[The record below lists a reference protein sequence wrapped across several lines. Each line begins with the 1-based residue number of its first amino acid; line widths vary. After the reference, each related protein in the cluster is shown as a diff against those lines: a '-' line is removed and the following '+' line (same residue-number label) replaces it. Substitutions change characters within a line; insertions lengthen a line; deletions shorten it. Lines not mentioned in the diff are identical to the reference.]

1 MTRTARILAALAV
14 ALAVLAAPALAA
26 TAPLQ
31 VTYYYLPG

>member
-1 MTRTARILAALAV
+1 MLVRIPASLILALSMV
-14 ALAVLAAPALAA
+14 TSVLAQ

>member
-1 MTRTARILAALAV
+1 MRTRSSRIFAAAMLALAALAS
-14 ALAVLAAPALAA
+14 ALAD

>member
-1 MTRTARILAALAV
+1 MRRSSIRFLAAAMVCAAALVSMLAE
-14 ALAVLAAPALAA
+14 

>member
-1 MTRTARILAALAV
+1 MITRRASILALVLLAGGSFAPVV
-14 ALAVLAAPALAA
+14 AG

>member
-1 MTRTARILAALAV
+1 MQFRRVLALAALLLV
-14 ALAVLAAPALAA
+14 AAIARPVLAD

>member
-1 MTRTARILAALAV
+1 MKARLVRIPASVTLALSIVTASLAQ
-14 ALAVLAAPALAA
+14 